1 MKSQVR
7 QGHCPLPSL
16 PPPPRACAAR
26 RTHRPQGIRCQ
37 RLETIHMNQP
47 LAFMPALLVSRH
59 RSDVVGCAQPSER
72 SARRI
77 AWPYP
82 AVLASDP
89 TPRCASMA
97 SADRQMIG
105 DATPA
110 CAAQA
115 QSSVTVF
122 GALDAALTHSK
133 GSVASGTTLSNNNG
147 GASKLGFRGVE
158 DLGGGLEAGFW
169 IEGAIFPDSG
179 AGGATNTNNQPGG
192 EGSVGGPP
200 FGRRDGR

>member
-1 MKSQVR
+1 
-7 QGHCPLPSL
+7 
-16 PPPPRACAAR
+16 
-26 RTHRPQGIRCQ
+26 
-37 RLETIHMNQP
+37 
-47 LAFMPALLVSRH
+47 
-59 RSDVVGCAQPSER
+59 
-72 SARRI
+72 
-77 AWPYP
+77 
-82 AVLASDP
+82 
-89 TPRCASMA
+89 MA

-133 GSVASGTTLSNNNG
+133 GSVASGTTLSNNNW

-169 IEGAIFPDSG
+169 IEGAILPDSG
-179 AGGATNTNNQPGG
+179 AGDATNTSNPPGG
-192 EGSVGGPP
+192 QGSVGGLT
-200 FGRRDGR
+200 FGRRSTVSLFGSWGELRAGRDLQPHYLNIGLFDPFAHIGIGQARLPTSTVAGAAIGIEHTF